1 MLDSVLVIG
10 DIKFSRIL
18 EFREGDRQGGWQLQF
33 RMIRTR
39 AGLCLEHHGRK
50 QIWGEVRDG

>member
-18 EFREGDRQGGWQLQF
+18 EFREGDRQGELATAVQDD
-33 RMIRTR
+33 TN
-39 AGLCLEHHGRK
+39 
-50 QIWGEVRDG
+50 